1 METSASIKEISAA
14 MLNFQ
19 KAIGTIKKTSS
30 NPFFK
35 SKYAALPD
43 ILNAISKPLEDNGL
57 LITQHPEGEDELCT
71 MIIHP
76 FSGEFMKSTAKMHP
90 VKNDPQAI
98 GSAITYQ
105 RRYALGAILNLDI
118 DDDDD
123 GNKASEPEAKV
134 KPTANQTAIPE
145 KAKFKISENAFDQL
159 CDKLK
164 TNPDPLDRGNLLAKT
179 RRYYLPMTDDQENI
193 ISQITDSL

>member
-76 FSGEFMKSTAKMHP
+76 FSGEYMKSTAKMHP
-90 VKNDPQAI
+90 IKNDPQAI

-105 RRYALGAILNLDI
+105 RRYALGAILGLNI
-118 DDDDD
+118 DEDDD
-123 GNKASEPEAKV
+123 GNAASHSNKIPGITPA
-134 KPTANQTAIPE
+134 PDSITPE
-145 KAKFKISENAFDQL
+145 KKSLNAGTPEFTEAIKFLANGGTVAQIKRKYRLSAEVET
-159 CDKLK
+159 KLGEA
-164 TNPDPLDRGNLLAKT
+164 L
-179 RRYYLPMTDDQENI
+179 
-193 ISQITDSL
+193 